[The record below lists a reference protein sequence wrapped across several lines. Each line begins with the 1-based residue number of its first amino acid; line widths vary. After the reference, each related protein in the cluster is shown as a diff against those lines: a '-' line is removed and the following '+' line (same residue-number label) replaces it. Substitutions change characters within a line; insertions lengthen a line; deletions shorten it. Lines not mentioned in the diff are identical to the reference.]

1 MRRNEE
7 VALLLE
13 NIAELL
19 MLKNENPFRIRAYI
33 TAAQNIRTLEQDI
46 EQLAKAVKL
55 DEIPGVGK
63 ALAAKITEYLEKGKL
78 QYYEQL
84 KREVPIQA
92 VDLLEVPGIGP
103 ARAHLL

>member
-1 MRRNEE
+1 MRRNKE

-19 MLKNENPFRIRAYI
+19 MLKNENSYRIRAYI

-46 EQLAKAVKL
+46 EQLAKAGKL

-63 ALAAKITEYLEKGKL
+63 ALAAKITEYLETGKL

-92 VDLLEVPGIGP
+92 IDLLEVPGIGP